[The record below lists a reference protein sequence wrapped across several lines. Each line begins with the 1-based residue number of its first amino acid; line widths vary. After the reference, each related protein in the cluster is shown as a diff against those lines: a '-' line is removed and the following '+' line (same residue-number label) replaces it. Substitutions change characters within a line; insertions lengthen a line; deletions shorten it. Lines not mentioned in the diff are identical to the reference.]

1 MFIVINDV
9 QRLIGLDTLQE
20 FMAAGKGDGG
30 GVAVMKG
37 QWAMKQ
43 VMKKKKNS
51 DWYTGTIECFMQNS
65 NKF

>member
-30 GVAVMKG
+30 GSYERTVGNETGNEKEK
-37 QWAMKQ
+37 KQ
-43 VMKKKKNS
+43 
-51 DWYTGTIECFMQNS
+51 
-65 NKF
+65 